1 MADEIQEVAEE
12 TPKKQKKTKVKVV
25 KKKGG
30 FLGRLLCLILGFLLG
45 IIAVIGGVAG
55 AVYYVATQPIDDT
68 VEKVEDI
75 TGAEL
80 YTALFGTSDKPGV
93 LNAKYAEATI
103 GELIG
108 DVGSAIGSLG
118 NDNASLANFNEISPK
133 VTDLVDGV
141 VKAIGKYGIPLD
153 TQTLLNTPFKGENGV
168 VKYIE
173 TSLKT
178 APVGDLFQSFS
189 DGKMSP
195 LLCCICYGEEGVDYE
210 MDDAGNVTMLNGAQ
224 KTTVS
229 DLISEDLSKVFNKI
243 PVSAVIDIDPNDTVM
258 CAIAYGSTNRFTTDG
273 SGKVIMTQVT
283 YTVTPTEIL
292 DDKNEKVECTR
303 ETIGDVEKLTFAD
316 GEVQYVKD
324 GKAYADEAG
333 TPVLYE
339 KIKIGDLQKDSM
351 SIIDNVLLKDA
362 LNINDDTHAILK
374 SLAYDDENNPR
385 TIGQLR
391 HQGTDLIN
399 EISLDDI
406 MTPDMNNGLITHLLY
421 GKKDIHYTDK
431 NADGKIEGEDLQ
443 IKYYYAVDNPT
454 VILDQFR
461 NPVSNATIN
470 LAEQT
475 LHIDGRTG
483 AILGSQGTPT
493 FGGVQYTQILVEF
506 HPTSLGDLAGSDN
519 VITNLTNTI
528 TVQEIFEEDTIN
540 SNKFLPFVKGETIE
554 SLPSAIMGLTVT
566 EVYADE
572 VFEADRVTL
581 KKSWKYLLT
590 NANGEVDYS
599 IKVTDMDKM
608 IDNMKNNVHL
618 STLQE
623 LANNGLVQFSGST
636 LSAPIRTEV
645 SIGGVRTFYVYI
657 KDSNGNPVKASDA
670 FAGKMT
676 LGELTVEEILQYV
689 DGIIEVFNDIEKM

>member
-273 SGKVIMTQVT
+273 NGKVIMTQVT

-362 LNINDDTHAILK
+362 LNIGEDTHAILK
-374 SLAYDDENNPR
+374 SLAYDKNDNPR

-406 MTPDMNNGLITHLLY
+406 MAPDMNNGLITHLLY
-421 GKKDIHYTDK
+421 GKKDVHYSDK
-431 NADGKIEGEDLQ
+431 NSDGKIDDEEMQ
-443 IKYYYAVDNPT
+443 IIFYYAVENPT
-454 VILDQFR
+454 VVLDQFKQ
-461 NPVSNATIN
+461 PIQASIDADKG
-470 LAEQT
+470 T
-475 LHIDGRTG
+475 LKTAGRVG
-483 AILGSQGTPT
+483 SILGNQGTPT
-493 FGGVQYTQILVEF
+493 FDGVQYRKILVEF

-572 VFEADRVTL
+572 VFEADGVTL

-590 NANGEVDYS
+590 NASGEVDYS

-645 SIGGVRTFYVYI
+645 SIGGFQTIYVYI
-657 KDSNGNPVKASDA
+657 TDSNGNTVKASDA
-670 FAGKMT
+670 FAGKTTM
-676 LGELTVEEILQYV
+676 GELTVEEILQYV
-689 DGIIEVFNDIEKM
+689 DGIIKVFDQIEGL